1 MKGLSWHQ
9 AIECSEVRFWSR
21 LINRM
26 VAIGGVV
33 EVDTS
38 VQNQP

>member
-9 AIECSEVRFWSR
+9 AIECSEARFWSR
-21 LINRM
+21 LIDQM
-26 VAIGGVV
+26 VAIGGVA